1 MIFKN
6 VSKIFPTPKFLDIP
20 YAGLAISDSSVHCIQ
35 FGSKNNSLYIEKY
48 TERPIPAGVVVS
60 GQIYN
65 KEALIEILK
74 TLKKDLKLNYVKVS
88 LPEEKAY
95 LFTAKI
101 PRVKQKE
108 LRSAIESKIE
118 ENVPVPPNELLF
130 DYKLIDVSQ
139 PNYFI
144 VAVSNLPISLV
155 DLYVDIFDKVGL
167 PLLSLEIESQAV
179 VRALIP
185 KENQKDSGTVLI
197 VNFGLEKVG
206 LYVAVDRLV
215 NFTSTIPMKGEASKG
230 PDFLSHEIHKLYMYW
245 HTLKQNVNKPNKKI
259 NKIIICGD
267 GFSED
272 IVSYLSVNNHTPTVL
287 GNAWTNTFD
296 FNKNVPAIPFEDSL
310 KYVTAIGLALPSEIL
325 IQE

>member
-1 MIFKN
+1 MIFRN
-6 VSKIFPTPKFLDIP
+6 ISNFFPTPKFLDIP
-20 YAGLAISDSSVHCIQ
+20 YAGLAISDSSIHCIQ
-35 FGSKNNSLYIEKY
+35 FGSKNNSLYIEKH
-48 TERPIPAGVVVS
+48 TEKSIPAGVVVS
-60 GQIYN
+60 GQIYD

-74 TLKKDLKLNYVKVS
+74 TLKKELKLGYVKVS

-118 ENVPVPPNELLF
+118 ENVPVSPNELLF
-130 DYKLIDVSQ
+130 DYKLIDISQ
-139 PNYFI
+139 PDYFI
-144 VAVSNLPISLV
+144 VAVSNLPISLI
-155 DLYVDIFDKVGL
+155 DLYVDIFQKVDL

-185 KENQKDSGTVLI
+185 RENPKDLGAVLV

-215 NFTSTIPMKGEASKG
+215 HFTSTVAMKGEASKS
-230 PDFLSHEIHKLYMYW
+230 PDFLSHEINKLYMYW
-245 HTLKQNVNKPNKKI
+245 HTLKQNVGKPSKKI
-259 NKIIICGD
+259 NKIVVCGE
-267 GFSED
+267 GFGD
-272 IVSYLSVNNHTPTVL
+272 DVVSYLSTHNHTPTVL
-287 GNAWTNTFD
+287 GNAWVNAFD
-296 FNKNVPAIPFEDSL
+296 VNKSVPGISFEDSL
-310 KYVTAIGLALPSEIL
+310 RYVTAIGLALPAAVL

>member
-6 VSKIFPTPKFLDIP
+6 ISNFFPTPKFLDIP
-20 YAGLAISDSSVHCIQ
+20 YAGLAISDSSIHCIQ
-35 FGSKNNSLYIEKY
+35 FGSKNNSLYIEKH
-48 TERPIPAGVVVS
+48 TEKPIPAGVVVS
-60 GQIYN
+60 GQIYD

-74 TLKKDLKLNYVKVS
+74 TLKKELKLGYVKVS

-101 PRVKQKE
+101 PHVKQKE

-118 ENVPVPPNELLF
+118 ENVPVPPNELLV
-130 DYKLIDVSQ
+130 DYKLIDISQ
-139 PNYFI
+139 PDYFI
-144 VAVSNLPISLV
+144 VAVSNLPISLI
-155 DLYVDIFDKVGL
+155 DLYVDIFQKVDL

-185 KENQKDSGTVLI
+185 RETQKDLGAVLV

-215 NFTSTIPMKGEASKG
+215 HFTSTVAMKGEVSKS
-230 PDFLSHEIHKLYMYW
+230 PDFLSHEINKLYMYW
-245 HTLKQNVNKPNKKI
+245 HTLKQNVGKPGKKI
-259 NKIIICGD
+259 NKIIICGQ
-267 GFSED
+267 GFGED
-272 IVSYLSVNNHTPTVL
+272 VVSYLSTHNHTPTVL
-287 GNAWTNTFD
+287 GNAWVNAFD
-296 FNKNVPAIPFEDSL
+296 VNKNVPGISFEDSL
-310 KYVTAIGLALPSEIL
+310 RYVTAIGLALPAVVL